1 MRDGDIGGGFCGCG
15 KGEGGGVGRERE
27 GEGEGE
33 GVGCGMWMR
42 RWDWVGAFWREW
54 EGESKGH
61 RYSKVFLRGFRRR
74 KSEGVFSE
82 RGGEPW
88 LGSGVRVG
96 NQSRLTPRVAKTVL

>member
-1 MRDGDIGGGFCGCG
+1 MRDGDIGGEFCGCG
-15 KGEGGGVGRERE
+15 KGEGGGVGRE

-74 KSEGVFSE
+74 KSEGVFWES
-82 RGGEPW
+82 GGRPW
-88 LGSGVRVG
+88 FGGAVEVG
-96 NQSRLTPRVAKTVL
+96 NQSRLTLRVAKTVL